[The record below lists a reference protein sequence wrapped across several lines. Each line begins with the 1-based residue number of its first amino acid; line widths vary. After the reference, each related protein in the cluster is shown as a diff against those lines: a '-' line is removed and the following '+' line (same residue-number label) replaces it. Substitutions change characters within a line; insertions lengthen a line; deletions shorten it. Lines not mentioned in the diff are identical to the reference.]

1 MSEMVPKDELDKAR
15 DQVNKLNAERGELE
29 QAYQEVESHKITDSL
44 TIAAI
49 YKLMILK
56 GLNKL

>member
-29 QAYQEVESHKITDSL
+29 QAYQELEGDNIKLTDGMDELQNELSR
-44 TIAAI
+44 I
-49 YKLMILK
+49 
-56 GLNKL
+56 